1 MYICWKTRWPNVGAK
16 RSEFIE
22 FVAVAASR
30 IIIKQIVLIVLKQ
43 GPIKTRRG
51 SRCCGNDEGEK
62 VSKKSDKSVDQTV
75 FDHFERASDEEPN
88 CSEVMVDPDMRPE
101 DVARIV
107 LEKVN
112 RK

>member
-1 MYICWKTRWPNVGAK
+1 MRKC
-16 RSEFIE
+16 
-22 FVAVAASR
+22 
-30 IIIKQIVLIVLKQ
+30 Q
-43 GPIKTRRG
+43 
-51 SRCCGNDEGEK
+51 
-62 VSKKSDKSVDQTV
+62 KKSDKSVDQTV